1 MNVEFVSSFPGELVY
16 GIDGVQSGVSILGK
30 FKKEPINKDETRI
43 KSSVGVRVSCVFMID
58 SSVIFTIDLLSH
70 ISSS

>member
-1 MNVEFVSSFPGELVY
+1 MNVEFVSSCPGELVY
-16 GIDGVQSGVSILGK
+16 GVGGVQSGVSILGK

-43 KSSVGVRVSCVFMID
+43 ESSVGVRVSCVFMID
-58 SSVIFTIDLLSH
+58 SSVSFTIDLSSH